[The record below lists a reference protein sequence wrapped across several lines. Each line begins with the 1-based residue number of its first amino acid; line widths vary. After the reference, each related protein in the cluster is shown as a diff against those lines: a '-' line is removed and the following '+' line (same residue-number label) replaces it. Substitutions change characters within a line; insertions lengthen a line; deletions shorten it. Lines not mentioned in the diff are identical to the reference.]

1 MKKRSLK
8 ESLKAVR
15 EELMAAG
22 LPVEETEKRLKEV
35 FEKTIVPHRDFIEE
49 TATVMHKF
57 SDALGGCC
65 YDCYNSSVTMD
76 CGTFIFEGGLYI
88 SRVTNILSLRIE
100 KRGTGE
106 FLNFYAGPLDG
117 CQENTRRLAEDLVS
131 RGWANDKVLEGIE
144 KLLCALVDDLKKR
157 MKGMEEDLDAL
168 LGEKYNMSAIM
179 KCEKIAATCHA
190 LPDRIL
196 PSCIE
201 ALKPL
206 KEKEKEILEAIELL
220 EDFEETFSIGADI
233 LDLQLNRTTAGMEFT
248 TAVPEYELYIILSLE
263 RDANGNLRILVEPEP
278 EELWYRDDLLN
289 APTPT
294 IEEVAD
300 KLVNGNAYDKVQL
313 LHLPKYIA
321 RLAHTALETIGGIEA
336 KIEAHLQNFE
346 KKA

>member
-8 ESLKAVR
+8 ERLKTVR

-22 LPVEETEKRLKEV
+22 MPVEETEKRLKEI
-35 FEKTIVPHRDFIEE
+35 FNGTIVPHRDFIEE
-49 TATVMHKF
+49 STTVMHKF
-57 SDALGGCC
+57 SKALGGCC
-65 YDCYNSSVTMD
+65 HDCYNSSVTMD
-76 CGTFIFEGGLYI
+76 EGTYIFNGGLYI
-88 SRVTNILSLRIE
+88 STPASFLSISIE

-106 FLNFYAGPLDG
+106 ILNFYTALLDG
-117 CQENTRRLAEDLVS
+117 CPENTRKLAKDLVS
-131 RGWANDKVLEGIE
+131 RGWANDKALEGIE

-157 MKGMEEDLDAL
+157 MKGVEEDLDAL

-179 KCEKIAATCHA
+179 KCEKLATAGHA
-190 LPDRIL
+190 LPDHIL
-196 PSCIE
+196 TSCIE

-206 KEKEKEILEAIELL
+206 KEKEKEILEAVELL
-220 EDFEETFSIGADI
+220 EDFEETFTIGAGI
-233 LDLQLNRTTAGMEFT
+233 LGLQLNRTTAGMEFVVEVT
-248 TAVPEYELYIILSLE
+248 DYELYIILSLE
-263 RDANGNLRILVEPEP
+263 RDANGNLRILVEPGS

-321 RLAHTALETIGGIEA
+321 RLAQTALETIGAIEA

-346 KKA
+346 RKA